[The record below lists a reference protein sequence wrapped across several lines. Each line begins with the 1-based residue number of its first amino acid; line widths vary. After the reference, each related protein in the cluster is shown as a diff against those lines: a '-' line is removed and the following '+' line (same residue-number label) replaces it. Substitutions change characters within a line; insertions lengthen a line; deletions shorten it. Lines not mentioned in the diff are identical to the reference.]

1 MIAELSEV
9 VARVEAVVVTPGEEL
24 DVPVLARRLATS
36 EYHLRRMFS
45 ALAGMPLSDYVRRR
59 RMTLAA
65 ADLIAGDEVLAV
77 AVRHGYGSSEAFGR
91 AFRAVHGSR
100 PADVRR
106 DGGPLRSQPV
116 LRFHLTV
123 EGSTPMDVHV
133 VEQPAF
139 RLLGPSARVPLV
151 HRGINPHIAAFLRGL
166 PPGTTDALAATAEA
180 RAEGESEQVGPA
192 GVVAVSDGV
201 DPDGREGTELTY
213 QQAIAVALGTP
224 AEVPGLPAGVALD
237 VIDVPAGSWAVF
249 RSSGPFPDALQ
260 DLWARTA
267 TEWFPSQP
275 YRARPGPSLLT
286 VELDGTEE
294 APTGDCRLWLPVER
308 T

>member
-1 MIAELSEV
+1 MIAELTEV
-9 VARVEAVVVTPGEEL
+9 VDLVEAVVATPGEEL
-24 DVPVLARRLATS
+24 DVPGLARRLGTS
-36 EYHLRRMFS
+36 EYHLRRLFS
-45 ALAGMPLSDYVRRR
+45 ALARMPLSEYVRRR

-65 ADLIAGDEVLAV
+65 ADLLAGEEVLTV

-91 AFRAVHGSR
+91 AFRAVHGTR

-106 DGGPLRSQPV
+106 DGGPLRSQPL

-133 VEQPAF
+133 IDQPAF
-139 RLLGPSARVPLV
+139 RLVGPSTRVPLI
-151 HRGINPHIAAFLRGL
+151 HHGINPHIAAFLRGL
-166 PPGTTDALAATAEA
+166 PPGTLDALAAAATEQATA
-180 RAEGESEQVGPA
+180 QVGPA

-201 DPDGREGTELTY
+201 DPDGTEGSELTY
-213 QQAIAVALGTP
+213 QHGIAVPLGTTP
-224 AEVPGLPAGVALD
+224 EVPGIPADVELD

-249 RSSGPFPDALQ
+249 SASGPFPDTLQ
-260 DLWARTA
+260 DVWARTA

-275 YRARPGPSLLT
+275 YRQRPGPSLLT
-286 VELDGTEE
+286 VVLGGTSD
-294 APTGDCRLWLPVER
+294 APTGDARLWLPVER